1 MLLLLSC
8 GADTKSDRGGYKV
21 SAIVNGHG
29 FSPGPPK
36 SIWPQCGKFSC
47 EEEQEVRQQ
56 GLLNVTNG
64 A

>member
-8 GADTKSDRGGYKV
+8 GAATKSDRGGYKV

-29 FSPGPPK
+29 FSPGLPK

-47 EEEQEVRQQ
+47 EEEQEVR
-56 GLLNVTNG
+56 
-64 A
+64 